1 MPSADY
7 PRFRCPLCGGHFY
20 EQVIVPRDGKPPH
33 RTPFFSCCV
42 CTVMFR
48 DPEQFTLGKRGRLQA
63 APLET
68 WGTVAQL
75 PASAKLVGEDGT
87 DG

>member
-1 MPSADY
+1 MM
-7 PRFRCPLCGGHFY
+7 L
-20 EQVIVPRDGKPPH
+20 VPRDGKPPH

-63 APLET
+63 APMET
-68 WGTVAQL
+68 WGTAARL
-75 PASAKLVGEDGT
+75 PPAAKLLDQAEVD
-87 DG
+87 D

>member
-1 MPSADY
+1 MM
-7 PRFRCPLCGGHFY
+7 L
-20 EQVIVPRDGKPPH
+20 VPRDGKPPH

-63 APLET
+63 APMET
-68 WGTVAQL
+68 WGTVAKL
-75 PASAKLVGEDGT
+75 PTVAESVSQAEPDC
-87 DG
+87 